1 MCAYDNTHLQL
12 GRKHESKDAERYTYE
27 TQTVKP
33 VFMADT
39 IVSVTELIAV
49 GHCVFGPHVAREGF
63 RVDATVPELEGQA
76 LWDTV

>member
-1 MCAYDNTHLQL
+1 M
-12 GRKHESKDAERYTYE
+12 
-27 TQTVKP
+27 KP

-39 IVSVTELIAV
+39 IVSVNELIAV